1 MSLAKA
7 GQLTSYSSTYGYPVE
22 EPAERPSIAF
32 WLCQLYHRG
41 GDTHGRGSSCEYVL
55 NKHPIIILF
64 DSGALQ
70 DFISSAC
77 AKRAKLTLVASGA
90 PCMIS
95 TPGGRVHTD
104 RITHKVPLKL
114 YRRGFSTSLI
124 VFSAQ
129 GIDAILGMRWMKLHK
144 AILGIASRLVCLDS
158 PLYGKVT
165 MHLPAISRIK
175 ASLHHVVELKLEDIR
190 VI

>member
-22 EPAERPSIAF
+22 EPAERPSVAF

-55 NKHPIIILF
+55 NK
-64 DSGALQ
+64 Q

-165 MHLPAISRIK
+165 MHLPAISHIK